1 MLKPTE
7 AFGIAVAVVGMMY
20 ARLRPGR
27 CGRGSGV
34 GSVAGAAY
42 ASYILLSGAMQ
53 QGGRSGDPS
62 PRHPGGQEMFGLDCQ
77 KVAALPL
84 ISARHADALRG
95 VAKFSG
101 LPLLLVL
108 DVLLLEQRFPAPD
121 ERVAGGSTSPD
132 VHLVA
137 DCARRAGV
145 DDPCALH
152 DPLPRRVP
160 EPPHRSHPLV
170 HQLCHPAAAAPDSSR
185 APPATESAFRPE
197 TRSMRTTK
205 PMTPPQAPSDYRE
218 VVGQ

>member
-108 DVLLLEQRFPAPD
+108 DVLLLEQRFPALD
-121 ERVAGGSTSPD
+121 ERVAGGEHVARRSPRRRLRTAGRSRRSLRFTRPSTSSGSRTASSFSSAGSSALPPRGRG
-132 VHLVA
+132 
-137 DCARRAGV
+137 AR
-145 DDPCALH
+145 LITST
-152 DPLPRRVP
+152 PR
-160 EPPHRSHPLV
+160 HRIG
-170 HQLCHPAAAAPDSSR
+170 
-185 APPATESAFRPE
+185 F
-197 TRSMRTTK
+197 
-205 PMTPPQAPSDYRE
+205 PS
-218 VVGQ
+218 